1 MTTIRELMGR
11 ITQGVWAVDP
21 KRKLR
26 VATPDDSTVAT
37 TGTTDKLRDQWETNA
52 RAIALLPELLAL
64 AAAVEEFGGFWDF
77 GAELE
82 SGDQISFDDPTAFN
96 KACRELGAVLAALQA
111 KLEAK

>member
-1 MTTIRELMGR
+1 MTTIRQLMGR

-52 RAIALLPELLAL
+52 SAIALLPELLAL
-64 AAAVEEFGGFWDF
+64 AAAVEEYDAEMETKGGS
-77 GAELE
+77 GA
-82 SGDQISFDDPTAFN
+82 GAYRTA
-96 KACRELGAVLAALQA
+96 LAALQA